1 MLAQAMSALPS
12 VLPSK
17 VDYVLREQDQPI
29 KTRATTATAIIS
41 VLVMATAVSRAFSY
55 TPSGFA
61 VDRASDWL
69 ATAAAP
75 VSSEHLKRAPTNNY

>member
-1 MLAQAMSALPS
+1 MLAQAMSASHS
-12 VLPSK
+12 VLPST
-17 VDYVLREQDQPI
+17 VDYVLREQDQPD
-29 KTRATTATAIIS
+29 KNKSDDRHGDHFRTRHGDRRVARIWH
-41 VLVMATAVSRAFSY
+41 

-75 VSSEHLKRAPTNNY
+75 GLIRAPKARPNK